1 MHLKFSS
8 PKKKLGTTGDLG
20 RQGLGRKDEL
30 PMGEWR
36 ALDKLD
42 VILRSKNIVHRN
54 LMQVVRP

>member
-1 MHLKFSS
+1 MHFKFSS
-8 PKKKLGTTGDLG
+8 PKKKLGTTSDLG

-36 ALDKLD
+36 VLDKLD